1 MLLAIDPG
9 SYTGWALFDENIL
22 GHFLCECGLVIPAR
36 WDTLVSL
43 ASQWEPS
50 VIIEEPTI
58 YPHSKARPAD
68 VMALQLKVGQLKGR
82 FEAIGCQVE
91 LVQPRTW
98 KRQVPKPIHNIRTL
112 KALSD
117 AERRIAK
124 GKRHDVID
132 AIGLGLWKLGR
143 MK

>member
-1 MLLAIDPG
+1 MLLSIDPG
-9 SYTGWALFDENIL
+9 ARTGWAFFSGVGMPLVN
-22 GHFLCECGLVIPAR
+22 CGLVQPAL
-36 WDTLVSL
+36 WGDLVAVYGRL
-43 ASQWEPS
+43 CLD
-50 VIIEEPTI
+50 VLIEEPTI

-82 FEAIGCQVE
+82 FETVGCKVE

-98 KRQVPKPIHNIRTL
+98 KRGVSKPIHNRRTL
-112 KALSD
+112 KALSAIERKL
-117 AERRIAK
+117 AE
-124 GKRHDVID
+124 GMRHDVLD